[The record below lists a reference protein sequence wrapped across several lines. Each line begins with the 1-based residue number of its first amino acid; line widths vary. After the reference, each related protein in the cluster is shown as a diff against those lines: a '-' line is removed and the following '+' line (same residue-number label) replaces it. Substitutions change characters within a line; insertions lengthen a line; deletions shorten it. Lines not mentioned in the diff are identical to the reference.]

1 MSKRRKNKN
10 LSTKAL
16 KAQVLAK
23 VARAKTLPPAA
34 EMVGFSEL
42 EESFFEAGA
51 ALEDGAP
58 AESFDDLEPAQAPR
72 PSFWRRL
79 LSRTQT
85 A

>member
-1 MSKRRKNKN
+1 MSKRRKPKN
-10 LSTKAL
+10 VSTKAL
-16 KAQVLAK
+16 KARVLAK

-34 EMVGFSEL
+34 ETIGFSEL

-51 ALEDGAP
+51 ALERGST
-58 AESFDDLEPAQAPR
+58 AESFDNLEPRAPR
-72 PSFWRRL
+72 PGFWRRL

>member
-1 MSKRRKNKN
+1 MSRRRKNHQ
-10 LSTKAL
+10 LSTNAIKS
-16 KAQVLAK
+16 QVVAK

-34 EMVGFSEL
+34 ETIGFSEL
-42 EESFFEAGA
+42 EESFFAAGA
-51 ALEDGAP
+51 AIENG
-58 AESFDDLEPAQAPR
+58 ESVDDLETPAKR

>member
-1 MSKRRKNKN
+1 MSKRRKNKH
-10 LSTKAL
+10 LSTKAI
-16 KAQVLAK
+16 KSQVLAK

-34 EMVGFSEL
+34 ETIGFSEL

-51 ALEDGAP
+51 ALERDAAGSVD
-58 AESFDDLEPAQAPR
+58 EAQPPR